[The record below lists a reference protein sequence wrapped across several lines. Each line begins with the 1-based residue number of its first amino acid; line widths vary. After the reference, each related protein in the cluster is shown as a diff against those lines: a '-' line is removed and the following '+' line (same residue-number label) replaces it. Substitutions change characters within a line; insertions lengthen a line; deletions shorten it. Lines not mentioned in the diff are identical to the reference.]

1 MFSMKKT
8 ITRSAMITAAMIG
21 IIAMPVAAQAATP
34 QTPLQQPT
42 VSTNSCQPSNGLPGS
57 FTITNNTGKQLTQST
72 ETAGPGVVV
81 TAPQFIDPGE
91 TVTVRFNMPVGTDPA
106 TAPFAE
112 SDVADIQYSGPSQTP
127 GVSTNRVDVRFD
139 GTRVVHSS
147 ATGRVPAVV
156 YDYTLYQDQK
166 AVTQKAFADPLYPV
180 SADFYPFIPA
190 LKVTLPAGR

>member
-1 MFSMKKT
+1 MNKT
-8 ITRSAMITAAMIG
+8 ITRSAMITAGIIG
-21 IIAMPVAAQAATP
+21 IVAIPVAAQAATP
-34 QTPLQQPT
+34 QAALQQPT
-42 VSTNSCQPSNGLPGS
+42 VSTNSCQASNGLPGS
-57 FTITNNTGKQLTQST
+57 FTIANNTGKQLTQSL

-81 TAPQFIDPGE
+81 TAPQYIDAGE

-112 SDVADIQYSGPSQTP
+112 SDVADLQYSGPSQTP
-127 GVSTNRVDVRFD
+127 GISTNRIDVRFD

-147 ATGRVPAVV
+147 VTGRVPAVV

-166 AVTQKAFADPLYPV
+166 AVTQKVFADPLYPV

-190 LKVTLPAGR
+190 LKVTPPADR

>member
-1 MFSMKKT
+1 MKKT

-72 ETAGPGVVV
+72 ETAGPGVVA

>member
-1 MFSMKKT
+1 MKKT

-190 LKVTLPAGR
+190 RKVTLPAGR